1 MDDTQRIDGS
11 NSRENDDQTFSMQD
25 MFASFQISDVTS
37 TSGGDANLSSLHG
50 QRQQNSRSG
59 DFFTEPMPCND
70 QDYPFLHKI
79 FQTLFANQDFN
90 NDNASKSKSVLYHLI
105 IKQLDQDGYGQIAHE
120 LSNKMADLND
130 TSIFPQHTL
139 HALFNILFYI
149 EIRSKSDERFS
160 NFLNWFF
167 ANNVDSG
174 FFSSQSSLVN
184 NTSNTGSGSMSSIQ
198 PFRRIGAA
206 AGGGGSGANL
216 SNPHIYRPLDS
227 SSVIFGTE
235 SGGPMSSSLNNASVG
250 EVKQLQVA
258 YKFGQ
263 LGTEPGCLDA
273 PHGFCLG
280 INDDIVIADTN
291 NHRICV
297 FAFNGRFKF
306 SFGEYGIEP
315 GKLHQP
321 RKIAMLPPAILRPED
336 SNNPVFIVCDRGPK
350 RSRMQMFSLD
360 GHYMRLIDMPQ
371 MDIVSGLTTT
381 QDRLII
387 VVDSV
392 RSGLIVMD
400 EFGGLINCFT
410 FSSYAME
417 ASDIVFHNKHF
428 YICDFKGHNIC
439 VFDIHGVLVRRLS
452 TKMLQYPN
460 GIDISDAGD
469 IICCDSHG
477 NRFHISVFNEQGQL
491 LRNFECPHLTVSGC
505 FGLRLSTDGFIVTL
519 AKNNNLVVAFNSISV
534 RTTTTAI
541 DVSDSVSNT
550 SHHP

>member
-1 MDDTQRIDGS
+1 
-11 NSRENDDQTFSMQD
+11 MQD

-79 FQTLFANQDFN
+79 FQTLFANQDFI
-90 NDNASKSKSVLYHLI
+90 NDNTSKSKSVLYHLI

-120 LSNKMADLND
+120 LSNKMTDLND
-130 TSIFPQHTL
+130 TSIFPQRTL
-139 HALFNILFYI
+139 HELFNVLFYI

-167 ANNVDSG
+167 ANCVDGG
-174 FFSSQSSLVN
+174 FLSSQSSLVN
-184 NTSNTGSGSMSSIQ
+184 NTSNIWSGSMSSIQ

-263 LGTEPGCLDA
+263 LGTEPGCLDS

-336 SNNPVFIVCDRGPK
+336 SNPVFIVCDRGPK

-360 GHYMRLIDMPQ
+360 GHFMRLIDMPP

-381 QDRLII
+381 QDRRII

-392 RSGLIVMD
+392 RFGLIVMD
-400 EFGGLINCFT
+400 EFGRLLNCFT
-410 FSSYAME
+410 FSSYEME
-417 ASDIVFHNKHF
+417 PSDIVFHNKHF

-439 VFDIHGVLVRRLS
+439 VFDNHGVLVRRLS

-460 GIDISDAGD
+460 GIDISDAGN

-491 LRNFECPHLTVSGC
+491 LGNFKCQYINVSRC
-505 FGLRLSTDGFIVTL
+505 CGLRLSTDGFIVTL
-519 AKNNNLVVAFNSISV
+519 ARNNNRVFAFNSISV
-534 RTTTTAI
+534 RTTKTAI